1 MVTLLSLYSPLH
13 LTRYAIFSCKIIIV
27 PVMRAKEQQDRLGS
41 DIISAY
47 CTQTRKLFQLWD
59 HLQVSKGILFCIFYS
74 SDDSTTNTQLVVLN
88 SLHSEVMEH
97 IHADSGGGHLGQTK
111 TLQKLKDRFYWP
123 GHYNDVMRW
132 CSTCPS
138 CITRK
143 STTPKPKAPLL
154 SISVVCPMQL
164 VAVDLLG
171 PLPQSP
177 AGNSYIL
184 VAAEYFIK
192 WSEVYPL
199 PNMKAVTVAAA
210 LTNEM
215 FSGFHLLKQYIQ
227 PVCFA
232 YNTSIHTSTGFTPFC
247 IMYGWEACL
256 PVDL

>member
-1 MVTLLSLYSPLH
+1 MQTLSCHLDNTTVVAVTVPDHGDTPFTLFSYSPDKMRNLQ
-13 LTRYAIFSCKIIIV
+13 LQDNTIG

-47 CTQTRKLFQLWD
+47 CTQTRKLFQLGEQ
-59 HLQVSKGILFCIFYS
+59 LQVSKGILFRIFYS
-74 SDDSTTNTQLVVLN
+74 PYHYDSTTNTQLVVLT
-88 SLHSEVMEH
+88 SLHSEVLEY
-97 IHADSGGGHLGQTK
+97 IHAGSGGGHLGQTK

-143 STTPKPKAPLL
+143 SPTPKPKAPLL
-154 SISVVCPMQL
+154 SVFVGCPMQL

-192 WSEVYPL
+192 WSEAYPL

-210 LTNEM
+210 LTNEV
-215 FSGFHLLKQYIQ
+215 FFRLGS
-227 PVCFA
+227 PV
-232 YNTSIHTSTGFTPFC
+232 
-247 IMYGWEACL
+247 
-256 PVDL
+256 